1 MYLLTNDNEKFKI
14 DSIKHYSDFIKNI
27 IEIENDDF
35 CKIDIDIES
44 NIYKKLEL
52 LLNIE
57 FNKNIFLNKNI
68 NKKYKEW
75 FIINIANY
83 TFLKI
88 NELFNIINLLDYL
101 LFQEYIV
108 CCFLEILAIK
118 LKKHNL

>member
-101 LFQEYIV
+101 LFPEYIV